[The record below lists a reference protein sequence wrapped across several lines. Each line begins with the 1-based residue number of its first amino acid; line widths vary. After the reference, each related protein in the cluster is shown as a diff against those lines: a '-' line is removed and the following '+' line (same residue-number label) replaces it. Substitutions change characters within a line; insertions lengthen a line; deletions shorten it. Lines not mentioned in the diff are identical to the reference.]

1 MLPSATNG
9 HSRTVYGILGMNCI
23 GLPLFS
29 VLTAVCKVI
38 VSMNKRGRFLIRT
51 VLRNNAVFVS
61 FILIFQCFT
70 HCVCRIAPFSIRKCA
85 YGASFQPAVRNP
97 PVECRA
103 CNSQSFGQFLFTEQ
117 PTARI
122 RREKHFV
129 SMCRQ
134 PMIKM
139 TNSPCCISD
148 CRFVILVC
156 PHM

>member
-38 VSMNKRGRFLIRT
+38 VSMNKRRRFLIRT
-51 VLRNNAVFVS
+51 VLRNKAVFVS
-61 FILIFQCFT
+61 FILIFPMLHGLRLPNSTVLHSKMRVRC
-70 HCVCRIAPFSIRKCA
+70 ILP
-85 YGASFQPAVRNP
+85 ASRSQSTGRV
-97 PVECRA
+97 
-103 CNSQSFGQFLFTEQ
+103 CNSQSFGQILFTEQ
-117 PTARI
+117 SIARI

-148 CRFVILVC
+148 RRFVILVC

>member
-38 VSMNKRGRFLIRT
+38 VSMNKRRRFLIRT
-51 VLRNNAVFVS
+51 VLRNKAVFVS
-61 FILIFQCFT
+61 FILIFPMLHGLRLPNST
-70 HCVCRIAPFSIRKCA
+70 VLHSKMRVR
-85 YGASFQPAVRNP
+85 ASFQPAVRNP

-103 CNSQSFGQFLFTEQ
+103 CNSQSFGQILFTEQ
-117 PTARI
+117 SIARI

-148 CRFVILVC
+148 RRFVILVC